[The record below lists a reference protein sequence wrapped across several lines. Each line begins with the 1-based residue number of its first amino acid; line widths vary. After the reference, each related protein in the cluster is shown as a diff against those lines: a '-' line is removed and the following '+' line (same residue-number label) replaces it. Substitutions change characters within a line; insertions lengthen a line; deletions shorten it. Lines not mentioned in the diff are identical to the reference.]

1 MSNLL
6 TCTEWEEPGPRE
18 STQVLLTEL
27 HRYCGPQ
34 GLSEARSV
42 MPFTEPC
49 QHASVPTDWEKHM
62 PLSASVFAFLF
73 SFAAEDGN
81 VQH

>member
-6 TCTEWEEPGPRE
+6 TYTEEPGPRE

-27 HRYCGPQ
+27 HQYCGPQ
-34 GLSEARSV
+34 GLSEASSV

-49 QHASVPTDWEKHM
+49 QRASVPTDWEKHM
-62 PLSASVFAFLF
+62 PLFAPGFAFLS